1 MKKLVFRLGLALLVS
16 VGAVCQADA
25 AFHSHPSIASEVLW
39 EESNAL
45 DRIFN
50 YMKEN
55 ECIPEFWENLRLLLC
70 NYERVGVQV
79 LGQKCWKIRMEYRT
93 RPAMFDYSMVKCCKC
108 NGKGFFMREVGE
120 LGKTVSFPIICKDCV
135 LGFVSK

>member
-1 MKKLVFRLGLALLVS
+1 MKKLIFCLILLIV
-16 VGAVCQADA
+16 VRDCCQANA
-25 AFHSHPSIASEVLW
+25 AFHNHPDIASEVLW
-39 EESNAL
+39 EESDAL

-50 YMKEN
+50 YMKQN
-55 ECIPEFWENLRLLLC
+55 EFIPAFWENLRLLLC

-93 RPAMFDYSMVKCCKC
+93 RPAMFDRSMVKCCNC

-120 LGKTVSFPIICKDCV
+120 IGNTVSFPIICKKCM
-135 LGFVSK
+135 LGFVNK